1 VCLGLPD
8 VSLEMLEASEEALT
22 VRTWQRL
29 CLCRRR
35 FSFDTAAI
43 LGGLIHFLDGKAG
56 EAGDRMWGWKGE
68 RVSPQVREK
77 ARDWETLADKL
88 RSASPKVL
96 AHYASGEPVR
106 HDI

>member
-1 VCLGLPD
+1 
-8 VSLEMLEASEEALT
+8 MLEASEEALT

-43 LGGLIHFLDGKAG
+43 LRGLIHFLDGKAG

-96 AHYASGEPVR
+96 AHCASGSRSVMTFR
-106 HDI
+106 LTVF